1 MNNTNLFSSEIV
13 RKELIV
19 MKELYDSTSKRI
31 RKFPELDTEQ
41 RQELYNDM
49 ESLVEKQELLYT
61 RVMLC
66 DDDDSELIKKNFRD
80 AADAMGI
87 PSFALGPEIFKVAR
101 SAVQTLRDRDQ
112 DLD

>member
-1 MNNTNLFSSEIV
+1 MNNLFSSEIV
-13 RKELIV
+13 RSELMV
-19 MKELYDSTSKRI
+19 MRELYDSTSRRI
-31 RKFPELDTEQ
+31 RKFQELTPEG

-49 ESLVEKQELLYT
+49 DALVEKQELLYT

-66 DDDDSELIKKNFRD
+66 DDDDSEQIKQNFRD

-87 PSFALGPEIFKVAR
+87 PSFALGPNVFKVAR
-101 SAVQTLRDRDQ
+101 QAVQTLRDRDQ